1 MTTADFLSGE
11 LMIRFTVLLTLVL
24 LPGLTTQAS
33 AQRLTPPANSGS
45 SAQANLSI
53 TGKAGGKN
61 LQASGT
67 GSCRHA
73 PEASIS
79 GVSASLWM
87 VQYGGSGDGA
97 VKQLNL
103 TLWRPKDGSPDQLS
117 LALEAKSGEH
127 RIDTGPRESKG
138 EGSVTILPNGPGGR
152 LELKGKDAQGKPIQL
167 TIDCPTFAGIQAE
180 GG

>member
-1 MTTADFLSGE
+1 
-11 LMIRFTVLLTLVL
+11 MIRFTLLVTLAL
-24 LPGLTTQAS
+24 LPAVATEAA
-33 AQRLTPPANSGS
+33 AQRLTQPANPGG
-45 SAQANLSI
+45 SAQGNLNI
-53 TGKAGGKN
+53 TGNIGGKS
-61 LQASGT
+61 LQASGS

-73 PEASIS
+73 PDASIH

-87 VQYGGSGDGA
+87 VQYGSSGDGA

-117 LALEAKSGEH
+117 LALEGKSGEH
-127 RIDTGPRESKG
+127 RIETGPNAESQG

-152 LELKGKDAQGKPIQL
+152 LELNGKDAGGKPVQI
-167 TIDCPTFAGIQAE
+167 TIDCPAFAGVEAE